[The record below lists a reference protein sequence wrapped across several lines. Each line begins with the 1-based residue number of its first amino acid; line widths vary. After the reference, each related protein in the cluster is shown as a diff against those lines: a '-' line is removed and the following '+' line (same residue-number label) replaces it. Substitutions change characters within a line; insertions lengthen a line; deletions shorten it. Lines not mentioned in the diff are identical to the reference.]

1 MLPGAAGARPRST
14 LMGARSRSRKLGGF
28 SRSLQ
33 PVKRPPRPG
42 SATLVVLVGAK
53 VLLFALM
60 VTGALFPEVGGFS
73 GKGMAYRLP
82 VYVIPAMIVPALWF
96 RGRRWDAG
104 LDIGLTVPF
113 LLDTLGNAFGL
124 FDSWSSFDNVLHFL
138 NWFVLVWGITMS
150 LNGKGRRSHRGLVW
164 IAGTGIGALAA
175 IAWEIA
181 EYNIMQAGVGNL
193 HLTYADT
200 LGDLAAGSVGGAI
213 GAWLAVSIT
222 SHWFAVRDRPGPTD

>member
-1 MLPGAAGARPRST
+1 MTRESLPSRPT
-14 LMGARSRSRKLGGF
+14 FALL
-28 SRSLQ
+28 L
-33 PVKRPPRPG
+33 
-42 SATLVVLVGAK
+42 TAK
-53 VLLFALM
+53 VLLVALM
-60 VTGALFPEVGGFS
+60 VVGAAFPQVGGFE
-73 GKGMAYRLP
+73 GKGMGYRLP
-82 VYVIPAMIVPALWF
+82 VYVIPALVVPLLWW
-96 RGRRWDAG
+96 RGRRWDPG

-150 LNGKGRRSHRGLVW
+150 LNGDESRRRQQGLVW
-164 IAGTGIGALAA
+164 IAGTGIGAIAA

-200 LGDLAAGSVGGAI
+200 LGDLAAGTVGGAI
-213 GAWLAVSIT
+213 GAWLAVTIT
-222 SHWFAVRDRPGPTD
+222 ARWWQGAAAGA

>member
-1 MLPGAAGARPRST
+1 MTRERLPRRPTFTLLLGAKLLLVS
-14 LMGARSRSRKLGGF
+14 LMI
-28 SRSLQ
+28 
-33 PVKRPPRPG
+33 
-42 SATLVVLVGAK
+42 VGA
-53 VLLFALM
+53 V
-60 VTGALFPEVGGFS
+60 FPEVGGFD
-73 GKGMAYRLP
+73 GKGMGYRLP
-82 VYVIPAMIVPALWF
+82 VYVVPALVVPLLWW
-96 RGRRWDAG
+96 RGRRWDPG

-124 FDSWSSFDNVLHFL
+124 FDSWTSFDNVLHFL
-138 NWFVLVWGITMS
+138 NWFVLVWGVTMS
-150 LNGKGRRSHRGLVW
+150 LNRDENRRRQRYLVW

-213 GAWLAVSIT
+213 GAWLAVSVT
-222 SHWFAVRDRPGPTD
+222 ARWWQGSLRVRASQ

>member
-1 MLPGAAGARPRST
+1 MTRERLPRRPTFTLLLGAKLLLVS
-14 LMGARSRSRKLGGF
+14 LMI
-28 SRSLQ
+28 
-33 PVKRPPRPG
+33 
-42 SATLVVLVGAK
+42 VGA
-53 VLLFALM
+53 V
-60 VTGALFPEVGGFS
+60 FPEVGGFD
-73 GKGMAYRLP
+73 GKGMGYRLP
-82 VYVIPAMIVPALWF
+82 VYVVPAMVVPLLWW
-96 RGRRWDAG
+96 RGRRWDPG

-124 FDSWSSFDNVLHFL
+124 FDSWTSFDNVLHFL
-138 NWFVLVWGITMS
+138 NWFVLVWGVTMS
-150 LNGKGRRSHRGLVW
+150 LNRDENRRRQRYLVW

-213 GAWLAVSIT
+213 GAWLAVSVT
-222 SHWFAVRDRPGPTD
+222 ARWWQGSLRVRASQ

>member
-1 MLPGAAGARPRST
+1 MTRELLPRRPTITLLLGAKLLLVS
-14 LMGARSRSRKLGGF
+14 LMI
-28 SRSLQ
+28 
-33 PVKRPPRPG
+33 
-42 SATLVVLVGAK
+42 VGA
-53 VLLFALM
+53 V
-60 VTGALFPEVGGFS
+60 FPEVGGFD
-73 GKGMAYRLP
+73 GKGMGYRLP
-82 VYVIPAMIVPALWF
+82 VYVVPALVVPLLWW
-96 RGRRWDAG
+96 RGRRWDPG

-124 FDSWSSFDNVLHFL
+124 FDSWTSFDNVLHFL
-138 NWFVLVWGITMS
+138 NWFVLVWGVTMS
-150 LNGKGRRSHRGLVW
+150 LNRDENRRRQRYLVW

-213 GAWLAVSIT
+213 GAWLAVSVT
-222 SHWFAVRDRPGPTD
+222 ARWWQGSLRVRASQ